1 MPNGFRSQDDND
13 LALYNA
19 HLLRAQLPE
28 ILEPTTT
35 GMVGL
40 VHHLCV
46 PEIRFGMPPF
56 ARATQCVTAKSGYTL
71 SRERHL
77 LSAFSKKPGGQ
88 PGLRRTL
95 KFGAGQLR
103 RTG

>member
-46 PEIRFGMPPF
+46 PEIRFGID
-56 ARATQCVTAKSGYTL
+56 AGNR
-71 SRERHL
+71 R
-77 LSAFSKKPGGQ
+77 SKLAP
-88 PGLRRTL
+88 
-95 KFGAGQLR
+95 
-103 RTG
+103 